1 MSCEEADPTQMK
13 TVQVQYF
20 ALLRE
25 QAGCGEESIAT
36 AASTPAV
43 LYEELKNL
51 RGFTFARERLR
62 VALNGDFATW
72 DAPLIDGARVAFM
85 PPFAGG

>member
-36 AASTPAV
+36 VASRMMRGICAALTGTRT
-43 LYEELKNL
+43 ELA
-51 RGFTFARERLR
+51 GTIPSSS
-62 VALNGDFATW
+62 
-72 DAPLIDGARVAFM
+72 PLLA
-85 PPFAGG
+85 